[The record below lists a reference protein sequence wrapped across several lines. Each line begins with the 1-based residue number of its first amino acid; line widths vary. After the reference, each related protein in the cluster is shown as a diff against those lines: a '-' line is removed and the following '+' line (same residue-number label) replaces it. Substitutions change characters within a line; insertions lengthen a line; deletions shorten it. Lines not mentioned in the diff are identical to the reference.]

1 MHSSMQPYI
10 ISFLSLGL
18 LQPLVD
24 GYDLPAD
31 KIEMEASLAKKVL
44 ENKELSGLNDALLEL
59 NHLSEAFPNLVR
71 LIKIAMTI
79 AVSTAQC
86 ERSFSKLK
94 LLKNHLQST
103 MGDERLS
110 NLAIL
115 SIKRELSDALILKKW
130 LLNFLDW
137 ITTEG
142 LVLFKLM
149 F

>member
-1 MHSSMQPYI
+1 MHSNMQPYI
-10 ISFLSLGL
+10 NSFLSLGL

-24 GYDLPAD
+24 GYGLPAD

-59 NHLSEAFPNLVR
+59 KHLSEAFPNLVR

-86 ERSFSKLK
+86 ECSFSKLK
-94 LLKNHLQST
+94 LVKNHLQST

-110 NLAIL
+110 NLVIL

-142 LVLFKLM
+142 LLLFKLM